1 MAQRRGG
8 TSFVRFAAESARHHQ
23 PIEHMDARRKVEL
36 FLERPLR
43 PGRAGATRKG
53 TLVIIGGHEDRS
65 GDKTILRAV
74 ADRLGDDGKIVV
86 CTVASAEPDSL
97 WEEYESAF
105 RSLGV
110 PHVFRL
116 DVESREAASSPRAMR
131 ILEGATGVF
140 FTGGDQLKITSQIGD
155 TPIYSRIQE
164 IFEEGG
170 VVAGTSAGASAM
182 SETMLVANNGEAS
195 YRIKS
200 SLLMAPGLALA
211 QDMLIDQHF
220 AERGRM
226 ARLIGAVT
234 QNPRVLG
241 VGIDED
247 TAIIVAQQR
256 SFRVLGAGA
265 VYVVDGST
273 TTYSNIA
280 EEDSDRTLSSFGITV
295 HMLSQGD
302 EFDLSTRTP
311 SAHPADSM
319 EETEEKERGTGT
331 E

>member
-1 MAQRRGG
+1 
-8 TSFVRFAAESARHHQ
+8 
-23 PIEHMDARRKVEL
+23 MDAKRKVEL

-43 PGRAGATRKG
+43 RGRASATHKG
-53 TLVIIGGHEDRS
+53 SLVIIGGHEDRT
-65 GDKTILRAV
+65 GERKILRAV

-86 CTVASAEPDSL
+86 CTVASAEPESL

-105 RSLGV
+105 RALGV

-116 DVESREAASSPRAMR
+116 DIESREDASSPRAMR

-140 FTGGDQLKITSQIGD
+140 FTGGDQLKITSQVGD
-155 TPIYSRIQE
+155 TPMYSRVQE
-164 IFEEGG
+164 IYEQGG
-170 VVAGTSAGASAM
+170 VIAGTSAGASAM
-182 SETMLVANNGEAS
+182 SETMLVANNGDAS

-200 SLLMAPGLALA
+200 ALLMAPGLGLA

-226 ARLIGAVT
+226 SRLIGAVT

-241 VGIDED
+241 IGIDED
-247 TAIIVAQQR
+247 TALILER
-256 SFRVLGAGA
+256 NRGFRVLGAGA
-265 VYVVDGST
+265 VYVVDASKS
-273 TTYSNIA
+273 TYSNIG
-280 EEDSDRTLSSFGITV
+280 EEDSDRTLSSFGLSV

-302 EFDLSTRTP
+302 RFDLFTRTP
-311 SAHPADSM
+311 YAHPADTM
-319 EETEEKERGTGT
+319 EPEEEERTGT

>member
-1 MAQRRGG
+1 
-8 TSFVRFAAESARHHQ
+8 
-23 PIEHMDARRKVEL
+23 MDARRKVEL

-43 PGRAGATRKG
+43 RGRARARHKG
-53 TLVIIGGHEDRS
+53 TLIIIGGHEDRT
-65 GDKTILRAV
+65 GDRRILRAV
-74 ADRLGDDGKIVV
+74 AERLGDDGKVVV
-86 CTVASAEPDSL
+86 CTVASAEPEAL
-97 WEEYESAF
+97 WDEYESAF
-105 RSLGV
+105 RAIGV

-116 DVESREAASSPRAMR
+116 DVESREDATTPRAMR

-155 TPIYSRIQE
+155 TPLYSRVQE
-164 IFEEGG
+164 IYEQGG
-170 VVAGTSAGASAM
+170 VIAGTSAGASAM
-182 SETMLVANNGEAS
+182 SETMLVANDGDAS

-200 SLLMAPGLALA
+200 ALLMAPGLGLA
-211 QDMLIDQHF
+211 KDMLIDQHF

-247 TAIIVAQQR
+247 TAMIVEHDRGFQ
-256 SFRVLGAGA
+256 VLGAGA
-265 VYVVDGST
+265 VYVVDAST
-273 TTYSNIA
+273 SSYSNFG
-280 EEDSDRTLSSFGITV
+280 EEESDRTLSSFGLTI

-302 EFDLSTRTP
+302 RFDLSTRTP
-311 SAHPADSM
+311 HAHPADSM
-319 EETEEKERGTGT
+319 ESEDEKENETEKTGS

>member
-1 MAQRRGG
+1 
-8 TSFVRFAAESARHHQ
+8 
-23 PIEHMDARRKVEL
+23 MDAKRKVEL

-43 PGRAGATRKG
+43 RGRASATHKG
-53 TLVIIGGHEDRS
+53 SLVIIGGHEDRT
-65 GDKTILRAV
+65 GERKILRAV

-86 CTVASAEPDSL
+86 CTVASAEPESL

-105 RSLGV
+105 RALGV

-116 DVESREAASSPRAMR
+116 DIESREDASSPRAMR

-140 FTGGDQLKITSQIGD
+140 FTGGDQLKITSQVGD
-155 TPIYSRIQE
+155 TPMYSRVQE
-164 IFEEGG
+164 IYEQGG
-170 VVAGTSAGASAM
+170 VIAGTSAGASAM
-182 SETMLVANNGEAS
+182 SETMLVANNGDAS

-200 SLLMAPGLALA
+200 ALLMAPGLGLA

-226 ARLIGAVT
+226 SRLIGAVT

-241 VGIDED
+241 IGIDED
-247 TAIIVAQQR
+247 TALILER
-256 SFRVLGAGA
+256 NRGFRVLGAGA
-265 VYVVDGST
+265 VYVVDASKS
-273 TTYSNIA
+273 TYSNIG
-280 EEDSDRTLSSFGITV
+280 EEDSDRTLSSFGLMV

-302 EFDLSTRTP
+302 RFDLFTRTP
-311 SAHPADSM
+311 FAHPADTM
-319 EETEEKERGTGT
+319 EPEEEERTGT

>member
-1 MAQRRGG
+1 
-8 TSFVRFAAESARHHQ
+8 
-23 PIEHMDARRKVEL
+23 MDAKRKVEL

-43 PGRAGATRKG
+43 RGRASATHKG
-53 TLVIIGGHEDRS
+53 SLVIIGGHEDRT
-65 GDKTILRAV
+65 GERKILRAV

-86 CTVASAEPDSL
+86 CTVASAEPESL

-105 RSLGV
+105 RALGV

-116 DVESREAASSPRAMR
+116 DIESREDASSPRAMR

-140 FTGGDQLKITSQIGD
+140 FTGGDQLKITSQVGD
-155 TPIYSRIQE
+155 TPMYSRVQE
-164 IFEEGG
+164 IYEQGG
-170 VVAGTSAGASAM
+170 VIAGTSAGASAM
-182 SETMLVANNGEAS
+182 SETMLVANNGDAS

-200 SLLMAPGLALA
+200 ALLMAPGLGLA

-226 ARLIGAVT
+226 SRLIGAVT

-241 VGIDED
+241 IGIDED
-247 TAIIVAQQR
+247 TALILER
-256 SFRVLGAGA
+256 NRGFRVLGAGA
-265 VYVVDGST
+265 VYVVDASKS
-273 TTYSNIA
+273 TYSNIG
-280 EEDSDRTLSSFGITV
+280 EEASDRTLSSFGLSV

-302 EFDLSTRTP
+302 RFDLFTRTP
-311 SAHPADSM
+311 YAHPADTM
-319 EETEEKERGTGT
+319 EPEEEERTGT

>member
-1 MAQRRGG
+1 
-8 TSFVRFAAESARHHQ
+8 
-23 PIEHMDARRKVEL
+23 MDAKRKVEL

-43 PGRAGATRKG
+43 PGRASGAHKG
-53 TLVIIGGHEDRS
+53 SLVIIGGHEDRT
-65 GDKTILRAV
+65 GERKILRAV

-86 CTVASAEPDSL
+86 CTVASAEPGSL

-105 RSLGV
+105 RAIGV

-116 DVESREAASSPRAMR
+116 DVESREDASSPRAMR

-140 FTGGDQLKITSQIGD
+140 FTGGDQLKITSQVGD
-155 TPIYSRIQE
+155 TPMYSRVQE
-164 IFEEGG
+164 IFEQGG
-170 VVAGTSAGASAM
+170 VIAGTSAGASAM

-200 SLLMAPGLALA
+200 ALLMAPGLGLA

-220 AERGRM
+220 SERGRM

-247 TAIIVAQQR
+247 TCLIVER
-256 SFRVLGAGA
+256 NREFRVLGEGA
-265 VYVVDGST
+265 VYVVDASKS
-273 TTYSNIA
+273 TYSNIG
-280 EEDSDRTLSSFGITV
+280 EEESERTLSSFGLTV

-302 EFDLSTRTP
+302 RFDLFTRTP
-311 SAHPADSM
+311 YPHPADTM
-319 EETEEKERGTGT
+319 EEEESKERTGT
-331 E
+331 D

>member
-1 MAQRRGG
+1 
-8 TSFVRFAAESARHHQ
+8 
-23 PIEHMDARRKVEL
+23 MDARRKVEL

-43 PGRAGATRKG
+43 PGRTGGAHKG
-53 TLVIIGGHEDRS
+53 TLIIIGGHEDRT
-65 GDKTILRAV
+65 GEKKILRAV
-74 ADRLGDDGKIVV
+74 AERLGDDGKIVV
-86 CTVASAEPDSL
+86 CTVASSEPESL

-105 RSLGV
+105 RALGV

-116 DVESREAASSPRAMR
+116 DVESRVEASSPRAMR

-155 TPIYSRIQE
+155 TPMYSRLQE
-164 IFEEGG
+164 IFESGG
-170 VVAGTSAGASAM
+170 VIAGTSAGASAM
-182 SETMLVANNGEAS
+182 SETMLVANHGEAS

-247 TAIIVAQQR
+247 TAIILERQR
-256 SFRVLGAGA
+256 VFRVLGAGA

-273 TTYSNIA
+273 TTYSNLG

-302 EFDLSTRTP
+302 RFDLSTRVP
-311 SAHPADSM
+311 HAYPADSM
-319 EETEEKERGTGT
+319 DDEEEDRGTGT

>member
-1 MAQRRGG
+1 
-8 TSFVRFAAESARHHQ
+8 
-23 PIEHMDARRKVEL
+23 MDARRKVEL

-43 PGRAGATRKG
+43 RGRAGATHKG
-53 TLVIIGGHEDRS
+53 TLIIIGGHEDRT
-65 GDKTILRAV
+65 DERKILRAV

-86 CTVASAEPDSL
+86 CTVASAEPESL
-97 WEEYESAF
+97 WEEYETAF
-105 RSLGV
+105 RAIGA

-116 DVESREAASSPRAMR
+116 DIESREEATTPRAMR

-155 TPIYSRIQE
+155 TPVFSRVQE
-164 IFEEGG
+164 IFEGGG
-170 VVAGTSAGASAM
+170 VIAGTSAGASAM

-200 SLLMAPGLALA
+200 ALLMAPGLGLA

-226 ARLIGAVT
+226 ARLIGAVS

-241 VGIDED
+241 IGIDED
-247 TAIIVAQQR
+247 TAIIVEHNR

-273 TTYSNIA
+273 VSYSNLG
-280 EEDSDRTLSSFGITV
+280 EEDSERTLSSYDIKV

-302 EFDLSTRTP
+302 RFDLHTRRPT
-311 SAHPADSM
+311 AHPADSM
-319 EETEEKERGTGT
+319 EEETEEETEEKTGT
-331 E
+331 K

>member
-1 MAQRRGG
+1 
-8 TSFVRFAAESARHHQ
+8 
-23 PIEHMDARRKVEL
+23 MDARRKVEL

-43 PGRAGATRKG
+43 PGRAAATHKG
-53 TLVIIGGHEDRS
+53 TLIIIGGHEDRT
-65 GDKTILRAV
+65 GEKKILRAV

-86 CTVASAEPDSL
+86 CTVASSEPESL
-97 WEEYESAF
+97 WEQYESAF
-105 RSLGV
+105 RGLGA

-116 DVESREAASSPRAMR
+116 DIESREDAMTPRAMR

-155 TPIYSRIQE
+155 TPLYSRVRE
-164 IFEEGG
+164 IFETGG

-211 QDMLIDQHF
+211 QDLLIDQHF

-241 VGIDED
+241 IGIDEN
-247 TAIIVAQQR
+247 TAIILERQR
-256 SFRVLGAGA
+256 AFRVLGVGA
-265 VYVVDGST
+265 VYVVDGSKT
-273 TTYSNIA
+273 SYSNIG
-280 EEDSDRTLSSFGITV
+280 EEDSDRTLSSFNITV

-302 EFDLSTRTP
+302 RFDLSTRTP
-311 SAHPADSM
+311 YAHPADSM
-319 EETEEKERGTGT
+319 EDDEEQERGTGT
-331 E
+331 DE

>member
-1 MAQRRGG
+1 
-8 TSFVRFAAESARHHQ
+8 
-23 PIEHMDARRKVEL
+23 MDARRKVEL

-43 PGRAGATRKG
+43 RGRAKATHKG
-53 TLVIIGGHEDRS
+53 TLVIIGGHEDRT
-65 GDKTILRAV
+65 GERRILRAV

-86 CTVASAEPDSL
+86 CTIASAEPDSL

-105 RSLGV
+105 RALGV

-116 DVESREAASSPRAMR
+116 DLETREEASTPRAIR

-155 TPIYSRIQE
+155 TPVYSRVQE

-170 VVAGTSAGASAM
+170 VIAGTSAGASAM
-182 SETMLVANNGEAS
+182 SETMLVANNGDAS

-200 SLLMAPGLALA
+200 ALLMAPGLGLA

-220 AERGRM
+220 SERGRM
-226 ARLIGAVT
+226 ARLIGAVS

-247 TAIIVAQQR
+247 TAMIVEQS

-265 VYVVDGST
+265 VYVVDASK
-273 TTYSNIA
+273 TTYSNIGD
-280 EEDSDRTLSSFGITV
+280 EDPDRTLSSFNITV

-302 EFDLSTRTP
+302 RFDLATRTP
-311 SAHPADSM
+311 FAHPAESM
-319 EETEEKERGTGT
+319 EDDAEEEKTGT
-331 E
+331 K

>member
-1 MAQRRGG
+1 
-8 TSFVRFAAESARHHQ
+8 
-23 PIEHMDARRKVEL
+23 MDARRKVEL

-65 GDKTILRAV
+65 GDKRILRAV
-74 ADRLGDDGKIVV
+74 AERLGEDGKIVV
-86 CTVASAEPDSL
+86 CTVASAEPDAL

-105 RSLGV
+105 RSLDV

-116 DVESREAASSPRAMR
+116 DLAGREEASTPRAMR

-140 FTGGDQLKITSQIGD
+140 LTGGDQLRITSQIGD
-155 TPIYSRIQE
+155 TPVYSRIQE
-164 IFEEGG
+164 IFEQGG
-170 VVAGTSAGASAM
+170 VIAGTSAGASAM
-182 SETMLVANNGEAS
+182 SETMLVANNGDAS

-247 TAIIVAQQR
+247 TAIIVEHNRRFQ
-256 SFRVLGAGA
+256 VLGAGA

-273 TTYSNIA
+273 TTYSNIGD
-280 EEDSDRTLSSFGITV
+280 EDTDRTLSSFGLTV

-302 EFDLSTRTP
+302 RFHLETRTP
-311 SAHPADSM
+311 TAHPADSM
-319 EETEEKERGTGT
+319 EAEDERTRGTGT
-331 E
+331 DE